1 MLVKTGKSVLRID
14 VVQNICLTVERC
26 SVAILKVEKMTQNA
40 SFELQ

>member
-26 SVAILKVEKMTQNA
+26 SVAILKAGKMTQNA
-40 SFELQ
+40 SFDV